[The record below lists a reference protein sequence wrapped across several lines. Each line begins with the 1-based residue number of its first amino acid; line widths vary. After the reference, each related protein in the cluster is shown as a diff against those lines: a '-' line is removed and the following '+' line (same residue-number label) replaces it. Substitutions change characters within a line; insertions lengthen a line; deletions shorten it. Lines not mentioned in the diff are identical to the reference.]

1 MKRCALIVIA
11 IVVLLSGL
19 CAVDDNNSVQMTMTF
34 DASKLKRIK
43 YEVGFTEFEI
53 TSEGFSNSPSPTA
66 TLVADYSTQTF
77 KPYDLFLSY
86 YLRDNT
92 KVAIYLELDG
102 NLKSTDAVGELK
114 YKVTFTDSTIGYVS
128 SDGTHNPLKIASV
141 PAATKVGQVTKGSL
155 PFTIEVIDS
164 FASLPSTTLS
174 SSMTVRV
181 QSEE

>member
-1 MKRCALIVIA
+1 MKRCALFVIA
-11 IVVLLSGL
+11 IAVLLSGL
-19 CAVDDNNSVQMTMTF
+19 CAVDDNSVQMTMTF
-34 DASKLKRIK
+34 NTVDLMRPEYK
-43 YEVGFTEFEI
+43 VGFTTSSI
-53 TSEGFSNSPSPTA
+53 TSDAFKNSDKA
-66 TLVADYSTQTF
+66 EFKADYSTQKF
-77 KPYDLFLSY
+77 EPYTGLYLSY
-86 YLRDNT
+86 YLRDND

-102 NLKSTDAVGELK
+102 NLKSPDGVGELK

-181 QSEE
+181 QSEV

>member
-11 IVVLLSGL
+11 IAVLLSGL

-34 DASKLKRIK
+34 NTVELMRPEYK
-43 YEVGFTEFEI
+43 VGFTKSEI
-53 TSEGFSNSPSPTA
+53 TSEWFGNSSTTA
-66 TLVADYSTQTF
+66 ILEADYSTQKF
-77 KPYDLFLSY
+77 EPLNLFLSY

-128 SDGTHNPLKIASV
+128 SDGTNNPLKIASV
-141 PAATKVGQVTKGSL
+141 PAATSVGQVTKGSL

-181 QSEE
+181 QSEV